1 MGADEVAAVRAIVE
15 EEFAAYGSAVRAAR
29 VTPTVVALRAKA
41 ATVVDAELS
50 RLAGRLSEEGV
61 SGHALE
67 EIAQTVRRVVDKL
80 LHAPTVRVKE
90 LASSPDG
97 EEYAAALRV
106 LFDLDPRTV
115 DAVTRAEVE
124 SPNSTGGEPV
134 NSEPLR
140 LGSRKSPMAIAQ
152 SGDVARL
159 ITERTG
165 RRVEIVGV
173 TTLGDVSR
181 EQLTQIGGTG
191 VFVSALRESL
201 LRGEVD
207 FAVHSLKDLPTG
219 AAPGITLAAIPAR
232 DDPRDALVARDGAK
246 LADLP
251 AGARIGTGS
260 PRRAAQLSMLR
271 SDLTCVPIRGNANT
285 RLAKV
290 REGELDA
297 VVLAYAGLAR
307 IGHTDLVS
315 EIFEPDDMVP
325 APGQGALAVEC
336 RADDTELAELLA
348 TIDHAPTRAAV
359 TAERSLLAA
368 LEAGCSAPVGAY
380 ADPDG
385 QRTGCTWR
393 ASYLA
398 YLRQVSSLPYWTRA
412 AASGRMVI
420 RERGEAE
427 AADAARLGRELAAR
441 MLALG
446 AAGLMRA
453 EKTNGNDA
461 HD

>member
-1 MGADEVAAVRAIVE
+1 
-15 EEFAAYGSAVRAAR
+15 
-29 VTPTVVALRAKA
+29 
-41 ATVVDAELS
+41 
-50 RLAGRLSEEGV
+50 
-61 SGHALE
+61 
-67 EIAQTVRRVVDKL
+67 
-80 LHAPTVRVKE
+80 
-90 LASSPDG
+90 
-97 EEYAAALRV
+97 
-106 LFDLDPRTV
+106 
-115 DAVTRAEVE
+115 
-124 SPNSTGGEPV
+124 V

-181 EQLTQIGGTG
+181 EHVTQIGGTG
-191 VFVSALRESL
+191 IFVSALRESL

-207 FAVHSLKDLPTG
+207 LAVHSLKDLPTG
-219 AAPGITLAAIPAR
+219 AAPGITLAAIPVR

-251 AGARIGTGS
+251 PGARIGTGA
-260 PRRAAQLSMLR
+260 PRRAAQLLKLR
-271 SDLTCVPIRGNANT
+271 ADVTCVPIRGNANT

-290 REGELDA
+290 RDGELDA
-297 VVLAYAGLAR
+297 IVLAYAGLAR
-307 IGHTDLVS
+307 IGHTDLIS

-336 RADDTELAELLA
+336 KTDNAELAELLA
-348 TIDHAPTRAAV
+348 AVDHAPTRAAV

-380 ADPDG
+380 AVH
-385 QRTGCTWR
+385 TGADR
-393 ASYLA
+393 LHLEGVVLGVPPASF
-398 YLRQVSSLPYWTRA
+398 QPA
-412 AASGRMVI
+412 AMDSAEAGGRMVI

-427 AADAARLGRELAAR
+427 TADAARLGRELAAR

-453 EKTNGNDA
+453 AKTNGNDA

>member
-1 MGADEVAAVRAIVE
+1 
-15 EEFAAYGSAVRAAR
+15 
-29 VTPTVVALRAKA
+29 
-41 ATVVDAELS
+41 
-50 RLAGRLSEEGV
+50 
-61 SGHALE
+61 
-67 EIAQTVRRVVDKL
+67 
-80 LHAPTVRVKE
+80 
-90 LASSPDG
+90 
-97 EEYAAALRV
+97 
-106 LFDLDPRTV
+106 
-115 DAVTRAEVE
+115 
-124 SPNSTGGEPV
+124 V
-134 NSEPLR
+134 NTDPLR

-181 EQLTQIGGTG
+181 EQLAQIGGTG

-232 DDPRDALVARDGAK
+232 DDPRDALVARDGVK

-251 AGARIGTGS
+251 LGARIGTGS

-271 SDLTCVPIRGNANT
+271 SDLACLPIRGNANT

-290 REGELDA
+290 RDGELDA
-297 VVLAYAGLAR
+297 IVLAYAGLAR

-315 EIFEPDDMVP
+315 EIFEPEDMVP

-336 RADDTELAELLA
+336 LTGNTELTGLLA
-348 TIDHAPTRAAV
+348 LVDHAPTRATV

-380 ADPDG
+380 AVH
-385 QRTGCTWR
+385 TGADR
-393 ASYLA
+393 LHLEGVVLGVPAASFQPAVLD
-398 YLRQVSSLPYWTRA
+398 SA

-427 AADAARLGRELAAR
+427 TADAARLGRELAAR

-453 EKTNGNDA
+453 EKTNGNDT

>member
-1 MGADEVAAVRAIVE
+1 
-15 EEFAAYGSAVRAAR
+15 
-29 VTPTVVALRAKA
+29 
-41 ATVVDAELS
+41 
-50 RLAGRLSEEGV
+50 
-61 SGHALE
+61 
-67 EIAQTVRRVVDKL
+67 
-80 LHAPTVRVKE
+80 
-90 LASSPDG
+90 
-97 EEYAAALRV
+97 
-106 LFDLDPRTV
+106 
-115 DAVTRAEVE
+115 
-124 SPNSTGGEPV
+124 V
-134 NSEPLR
+134 NAEPLR
-140 LGSRKSPMAIAQ
+140 LGTRKSPMAIAQ

-181 EQLTQIGGTG
+181 EQLSQIGGTG

-201 LRGEVD
+201 LHGEVD

-219 AAPGITLAAIPAR
+219 AAAGITLAATPAR

-260 PRRAAQLSMLR
+260 LRRAAQLAVLR
-271 SDLTCVPIRGNANT
+271 SDITCVPIRGNAGT

-290 REGELDA
+290 QAGEVDA

-307 IGHTDLVS
+307 IGRTDLVS
-315 EIFEPDDMVP
+315 EIFEPDNMLP

-336 RADDTELAELLA
+336 RTAESELAELLA
-348 TIDHAPTRAAV
+348 RVDHAPTRAAV

-380 ADPDG
+380 AI
-385 QRTGCTWR
+385 QTGGNR
-393 ASYLA
+393 LHLEGIVLGAPEASFQPAVLD
-398 YLRQVSSLPYWTRA
+398 SA
-412 AASGRMVI
+412 ASSGRMVI

-427 AADAARLGRELAAR
+427 TAEAARLGRELAER

-461 HD
+461 HE